1 MDKSSMVGSV
11 SANDINA
18 LGVSPAKTY
27 GHVAGTPARF
37 FGAGIIKLPKLD
49 DEYPFRVHIRK
60 NQTGSY
66 EFKAR
71 KGFVDGLE
79 AVGAVKNNW
88 TRITPQNQ
96 SVILECDVDKDLNI
110 TKANV
115 KAGTIQEPF
124 RVVIVSGK
132 QTKARIIICQFDVD
146 GSEVTPVQ
154 NIRTNLMA
162 KLMCNHGY
170 AAKFLVPET
179 NSP

>member
-1 MDKSSMVGSV
+1 MVGSV

-18 LGVSPAKTY
+18 LGVSPAKSY

-49 DEYPFRVHIRK
+49 DEHPFRVHIRK

-79 AVGAVKNNW
+79 AVGAVKNAW
-88 TRITPQNQ
+88 TRISPQSQ
-96 SVILECDVDKDLNI
+96 SAILECDVDGDLKI

-115 KAGTIQEPF
+115 KADTVREPF
-124 RVVIVSGK
+124 RTVIAGGK
-132 QTKARIIICQFDVD
+132 QTKARIILCQFDQD
-146 GSEVTPVQ
+146 ENEITRVQ
-154 NIRTNLMA
+154 NVRTNLMA
-162 KLMCNHGY
+162 KLVCHEGY
-170 AAKFLVPET
+170 AAKMLIQEPIE
-179 NSP
+179 